1 MFQRFK
7 DGLANDEDHDL
18 MEIPRHALH
27 AVGLKIPNLKEVPFL
42 HCPLPSDLND
52 WIKANL
58 SIDPSELDEVIKKE
72 LHEAF
77 SFPIK

>member
-1 MFQRFK
+1 MFKRFK
-7 DGLANDEDHDL
+7 DGFASYEDNDL

-52 WIKANL
+52 WIKTNL
-58 SIDPSELDEVIKKE
+58 SIHPTDLDKMIKKE
-72 LHEAF
+72 LQVAF
-77 SFPIK
+77 SSPSK